1 MIHVHLSKSWKGS
14 ELLKLII
21 NQNSGQTESEII
33 INCPYVSKTL
43 QRIIDYIT
51 QFTFSLEGELN
62 NKIYQLPI
70 DKIFYIES
78 VDGKTYLYDKT
89 NSFFCRQ
96 TLQTL
101 EEELSNTPFARVS
114 KTCLLNTTYLR
125 CVEPYPNHRLK
136 AELSNN
142 EHIIISR
149 NYINNLKEK
158 IKS

>member
-1 MIHVHLSKSWKGS
+1 M
-14 ELLKLII
+14 KLTI
-21 NQNSGQTESEII
+21 NQNNTQTETEII
-33 INCPYVSKTL
+33 INCPYVNRSL
-43 QRIIDYIT
+43 QKIIDYIT
-51 QFTFSLEGELN
+51 QLTFTLEGELN

-78 VDGKTYLYDKT
+78 VDGKTYLYDKA

-101 EEELSNTPFARVS
+101 EDSLSNTPFARVS
-114 KTCLLNTTYLR
+114 KTCLLNTSYLR

-136 AELSNN
+136 AELTNG
-142 EHIIISR
+142 EQIIISR
-149 NYINNLKEK
+149 NYISNLKDK